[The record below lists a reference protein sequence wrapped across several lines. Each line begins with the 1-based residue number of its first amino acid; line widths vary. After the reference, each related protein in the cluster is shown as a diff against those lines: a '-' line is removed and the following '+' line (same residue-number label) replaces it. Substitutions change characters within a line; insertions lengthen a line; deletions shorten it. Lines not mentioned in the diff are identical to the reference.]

1 MAFKCDKVDGWAVR
15 FFPHFRFSR
24 IAAQEEEFFYPIDVE
39 TGLLL
44 HRAAAADTGANS
56 THDRGTA
63 IFHWSPNDVE
73 WEGDLAVPNPGI
85 GDARFAGRPD
95 PAGDFGDWFLNFG
108 GWCEATTR
116 LTGQN
121 VYTWDLFKS
130 GVYDQLGLPNSQE
143 PTDVDNCEDTADL
156 ATPQQFQPDA
166 TGLHTYVE
174 ALEVGEL
181 LESMAPEQ
189 DLNNFPAEL
198 DGFKAG
204 AQTLKDQA
212 GSLKLD
218 QLQAL
223 TYYLFYPG
231 SVHSDPESQS
241 HRVREGDWEGIT
253 LFSDDLDKGFQFASY
268 SQGYQDNVYPFPLS
282 ACRARED
289 MIMRNNDHPVVFVA
303 WGSHANY
310 FTDRQSAVQTE
321 EADINW
327 MQVLGLALGG
337 LAVVLVFGA
346 VASLA
351 TPAGPVLAPVLL
363 ALALLVYIA
372 SLVILAMD
380 VFFSEHPEDRA
391 AFDRS
396 PRDEAHQGNGAVA
409 GEGAVGTPGN
419 PPPAVPGITPFIRH
433 VVNAEGCAAP
443 DWWKFSGRWGVC
455 VVKREVMLTGGDRW
469 ANGVNRRTAEG
480 YTLAHANLEAFFDHR
495 SSIVDC
501 ETRASYTYEF
511 ESAECQ

>member
-166 TGLHTYVE
+166 IID
-174 ALEVGEL
+174 
-181 LESMAPEQ
+181 PFDQ
-189 DLNNFPAEL
+189 DLA
-198 DGFKAG
+198 AC
-204 AQTLKDQA
+204 
-212 GSLKLD
+212 
-218 QLQAL
+218 
-223 TYYLFYPG
+223 
-231 SVHSDPESQS
+231 
-241 HRVREGDWEGIT
+241 VREATHGLGASIVVCANPVAATQTQAVEIVRKGGRVV
-253 LFSDDLDKGFQFASY
+253 LFGGLPKAEPMVSLNANRIHYGEIQVVGAFSY
-268 SQGYQDNVYPFPLS
+268 
-282 ACRARED
+282 
-289 MIMRNNDHPVVFVA
+289 HPSF
-303 WGSHANY
+303 H
-310 FTDRQSAVQTE
+310 E
-321 EADINW
+321 
-327 MQVLGLALGG
+327 LALD
-337 LAVVLVFGA
+337 LLSRHALPADLLITHTF
-346 VASLA
+346 SLER
-351 TPAGPVLAPVLL
+351 
-363 ALALLVYIA
+363 IA
-372 SLVILAMD
+372 
-380 VFFSEHPEDRA
+380 
-391 AFDRS
+391 
-396 PRDEAHQGNGAVA
+396 
-409 GEGAVGTPGN
+409 
-419 PPPAVPGITPFIRH
+419 
-433 VVNAEGCAAP
+433 
-443 DWWKFSGRWGVC
+443 
-455 VVKREVMLTGGDRW
+455 
-469 ANGVNRRTAEG
+469 
-480 YTLAHANLEAFFDHR
+480 EAFEAAV
-495 SSIVDC
+495 SGSALKVIV
-501 ETRASYTYEF
+501 EP
-511 ESAECQ
+511 